1 MKVATWNVN
10 SIRTRLHHIVSWLEA
25 NPVDVLCLQETKVMD
40 ESFPQQPF
48 ADLGYQAYIAGQKSY
63 NGVALLSR
71 QPLSEV
77 SMGFA
82 PVLGEGAIDLDEQ
95 RRVITGVLDGVRILN
110 LYVPNGSSVGSEKY
124 AYKLRWLE
132 ALREYVQALGGS
144 QGGEGRRQEAEGRRQ
159 EAGGAGEAGGA
170 EGAGEGIQHSSP
182 LTPHSPLP
190 TPHSLLVCGD
200 FNIAL
205 EDIDI
210 HDPTGREKM
219 VMATDL
225 ERQALQSVLES
236 GLSDAFRKFTVE
248 GGHFSWWDYRAAAF
262 RRNLGWRIDHIY
274 LTPDL
279 YAKAIACAIDPEPRK
294 LEQPSDHVPVWVEL

>member
-10 SIRTRLHHIVSWLEA
+10 SIRTRLQHILDWLQA
-25 NPVDVLCLQETKVMD
+25 TPVDVLCLQETKVMD
-40 ESFPQQPF
+40 EGFPKQSFD
-48 ADLGYQAYIAGQKSY
+48 DLGYHTYISGQKSY

-71 QPLSEV
+71 KPLSDV
-77 SMGFA
+77 SSGFA
-82 PVLGEGAIDLDEQ
+82 PLLGERAIDLDEQ
-95 RRVITGVLDGVRILN
+95 KRVITGVLDGVRILN

-132 ALREYVQALGGS
+132 ALREYVQALGARS
-144 QGGEGRRQEAEGRRQ
+144 QKAGEAE
-159 EAGGAGEAGGA
+159 EAEEAGEAGGA
-170 EGAGEGIQHSSP
+170 KLKPPS
-182 LTPHSPLP
+182 HSPLP
-190 TPHSLLVCGD
+190 TPHSLLICGD

-225 ERQALQSVLES
+225 ERQALQSVLAL
-236 GLSDAFRKFTVE
+236 GLSDAFRKFTSE
-248 GGHFSWWDYRAAAF
+248 GGNFSWWDYRAAAF

-279 YAKAIACAIDPEPRK
+279 YEKAIACAIDPEPRQ